1 MNLKIELDKNICLTQ
16 NVASVLVKI
25 IGEDIKIY
33 KDIVN
38 SNNININIGNL
49 KNSNDYKMIVNVV
62 MNGKQLLK
70 KFEEFTYENC
80 DEYTID
86 KNIKISKKYSNI
98 KIKRVS
104 LINDE
109 NKSNLKIAVNP
120 LIAYRMESN
129 GTISLY
135 NNGGL
140 LLLKN
145 ELSNIVKKIINN
157 KYIINSKDIENLNIL
172 LLKGCL
178 IAYEK

>member
-1 MNLKIELDKNICLTQ
+1 MNLKIELAKNICLTQ

-49 KNSNDYKMIVNVV
+49 KNSNDYKMIVSVV
-62 MNGKQLLK
+62 MDGKQLLK
-70 KFEEFTYENC
+70 KFKEFTYENY

-98 KIKRVS
+98 MIKRVS

-109 NKSNLKIAVNP
+109 NKSIKIAVNP
-120 LIAYRMESN
+120 LIAYRIESG

-135 NNGGL
+135 NNGGV

-145 ELSNIVKKIINN
+145 ELSSIVQKIINN
-157 KYIINSKDIENLNIL
+157 KYIIHSKDIENLNIL